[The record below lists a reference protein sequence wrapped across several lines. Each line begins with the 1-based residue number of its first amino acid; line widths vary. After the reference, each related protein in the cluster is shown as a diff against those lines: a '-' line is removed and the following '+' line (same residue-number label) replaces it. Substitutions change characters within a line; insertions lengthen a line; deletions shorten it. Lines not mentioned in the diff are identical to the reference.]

1 MVILLCAFTLKLYY
15 STASVDQLG
24 WILAPTTF
32 LVELVS
38 GTSFEFEAHAG
49 YLSSDRSFL
58 IAASCAG
65 VNFMIAAFLML
76 SLGELFR
83 RSSEK
88 IHWGF
93 IPLMAL
99 IAYIST
105 LLANTTRICAA
116 VWLRP
121 VEISWLSPDQLHRLE
136 GIFIY
141 FCFLMLLFV
150 ISEKMR
156 HGAFWHLLLP
166 LLIYYGVALGIPLA
180 NGAYRAGTEFWEHS
194 AFVLLTPLPV
204 ILLVILVRF
213 SSAQRAV
220 GLSAETK
227 RCGWWA
233 V

>member
-1 MVILLCAFTLKLYY
+1 MVVLLCAFTLKLYY

-49 YLSSDRSFL
+49 YMSSDRSFL

-65 VNFMIAAFLML
+65 VNFLIAAFLML
-76 SLGELFR
+76 SLGELFKR
-83 RSSEK
+83 RSQK
-88 IHWGF
+88 IAWGL

-99 IAYIST
+99 FAYIAT
-105 LLANTTRICAA
+105 LIANAARICAA
-116 VWLRP
+116 LWLRP
-121 VEISWLSPDQLHRLE
+121 VEISWLSPEQLHRLE

-150 ISEKMR
+150 VSEKMR
-156 HGAFWHLLLP
+156 KGAFWQLLLP

-180 NGAYRAGTEFWEHS
+180 NGAYRTGTEFWEHS
-194 AFVLLTPLPV
+194 VLVLLTPLPV
-204 ILLVILVRF
+204 ILFVVLVRF
-213 SSAQRAV
+213 CRAQRVV
-220 GLSAETK
+220 GTTMELL
-227 RCGWWA
+227 
-233 V
+233 